1 MLKADFH
8 IHTAEDA
15 HDLVFYSAIELIDMA
30 QSLGYSVLSITNHDG
45 VTYNRY
51 LSDYAKE
58 RGILLIPG
66 MEATIEGRHVLLYN
80 LDFASV
86 DRSSLAALKRLK
98 TAQSLVI
105 APHPYYPSLR
115 ALRGLLR
122 RNIAMFDAIEFCH
135 FYTERLDFNRFAQK
149 ISNEFGLPMVG
160 TSDAHQRRQFHTT
173 YSLIDA
179 EPHLESVIQSIKS
192 GMVEVVTGPLP
203 LAFLLKVNMRMLWRN
218 QIIRKF
224 RANGTKLMT
233 TGDQDRHMDP

>member
-1 MLKADFH
+1 MPMLKADFH
-8 IHTAEDA
+8 IHTSEDRQ
-15 HDLVFYSAIELIDMA
+15 DLVFYSAIELIDMA
-30 QSLGYSVLSITNHDG
+30 YSLSYSVLSITNHDS
-45 VTYNRY
+45 VTYSRY

-86 DRSSLAALKRLK
+86 DRSSLSNLKRLK

-122 RNIAMFDAIEFCH
+122 PNISLFDAIEFCH
-135 FYTERLDFNRFAQK
+135 FYTEHLDFNRSAQR
-149 ISNEFGLPMVG
+149 ISNEFELPMIG

-192 GMVEVVTGPLP
+192 GKVEIVTGPLP
-203 LAFLLKVNMRMLWRN
+203 LSFLLKVNMRMLWRN
-218 QIIRKF
+218 QVIK
-224 RANGTKLMT
+224 KLGPT
-233 TGDQDRHMDP
+233 ALT